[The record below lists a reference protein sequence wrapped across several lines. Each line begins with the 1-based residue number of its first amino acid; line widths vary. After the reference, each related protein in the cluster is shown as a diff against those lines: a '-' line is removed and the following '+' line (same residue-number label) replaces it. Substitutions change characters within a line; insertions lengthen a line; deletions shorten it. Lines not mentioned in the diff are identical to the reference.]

1 MLILSCASKLQ
12 LLETLLKRNLPQTV
26 AVYGAV
32 VNINRGNPVGHEVIV
47 DSWPDCKAVLT
58 RPRTEADTD
67 NTDLYKNIY
76 AAFYWDLDV
85 YRRLLLDTDAVNWKQ
100 NFRLYGKRQFFLR
113 ENPYVQKQTG
123 FLLATYSGCWPV
135 LTCVGLDDLS
145 QKGGSWVLP
154 TSLSILF
161 LPVIS
166 SRLDPSFT
174 ISTLQSS
181 HVDIL
186 NETWPH
192 GGNEQSRRF
201 LDNMVKCFPS
211 ICILDSNGHPISWSI
226 MDPLGAQI
234 HGYTLP
240 SHRRRGYLAIVMRA
254 LSMQIHA
261 AGCPVYGHT
270 ALNNVQTQNLLD
282 YMVLPKVTGWQWW
295 PIFFGTMGIFA
306 NLIKCH

>member
-1 MLILSCASKLQ
+1 AMLILSCASKLQ

-47 DSWPDCKAVLT
+47 DSWPDCKVVLT

-100 NFRLYGKRQFFLR
+100 TFRLF
-113 ENPYVQKQTG
+113 
-123 FLLATYSGCWPV
+123 GCWPV

-145 QKGGSWVLP
+145 QKGGSWVLQ

-174 ISTLQSS
+174 ISTLKSS

-186 NETWPH
+186 YETWHH
-192 GGNEQSRRF
+192 GGNEQSRRY
-201 LDNMVKCFPS
+201 LDNILTCFPN
-211 ICILDSNGHPISWSI
+211 ICILDSNGHPISWGI
-226 MDPLGAQI
+226 TDPLGAQI

-240 SHRRRGYLAIVMRA
+240 SHRRRGYLAIVLRA
-254 LSMQIHA
+254 LSMKSHV
-261 AGCPVYGHT
+261 AGYPVYGHT
-270 ALNNVQTQNLLD
+270 ALNNVQMQRLLE
-282 YMVLPKVTGWQWW
+282 YMGFQRLSE
-295 PIFFGTMGIFA
+295 
-306 NLIKCH
+306 LCHLCIHSSV

>member
-47 DSWPDCKAVLT
+47 DSWPDCKVVLT

-85 YRRLLLDTDAVNWKQ
+85 YRRLLLDTDAVNW
-100 NFRLYGKRQFFLR
+100 
-113 ENPYVQKQTG
+113 NPCVQKQTG

-166 SRLDPSFT
+166 SRLDSSFT
-174 ISTLQSS
+174 ISTLKSS

-186 NETWPH
+186 NETWHH
-192 GGNEQSRRF
+192 GGNEQSRRY
-201 LDNMVKCFPS
+201 LDNIVKCFPN
-211 ICILDSNGHPISWSI
+211 ICILDNNGHPISWGI
-226 MDPLGAQI
+226 TDPLGAQI

-240 SHRRRGYLAIVMRA
+240 SHRRRGYLAIVLRA
-254 LSMQIHA
+254 LSMKSHV

-270 ALNNVQTQNLLD
+270 ALNNVQMQRFRTFNRLLLS
-282 YMVLPKVTGWQWW
+282 V
-295 PIFFGTMGIFA
+295 
-306 NLIKCH
+306 

>member
-100 NFRLYGKRQFFLR
+100 TFRLYGYQNGIYDVSKDAAATKKIHLTATPHFTYLNPNPDKMPQRQ
-113 ENPYVQKQTG
+113 
-123 FLLATYSGCWPV
+123 
-135 LTCVGLDDLS
+135 
-145 QKGGSWVLP
+145 
-154 TSLSILF
+154 
-161 LPVIS
+161 
-166 SRLDPSFT
+166 LDPSFT
-174 ISTLQSS
+174 ISTLKSS

-186 NETWPH
+186 NETWHH
-192 GGNEQSRRF
+192 GGNEQSRRY
-201 LDNMVKCFPS
+201 LDNMVKCFPN
-211 ICILDSNGHPISWSI
+211 ICILDSNGHPISWGI
-226 MDPLGAQI
+226 TDPIGAQI

-240 SHRRRGYLAIVMRA
+240 SHRQRGYLAIVLRA
-254 LSMQIHA
+254 LSMKSHV

-270 ALNNVQTQNLLD
+270 AMNNVQMQRLLE
-282 YMVLPKVTGWQWW
+282 YMGFQRLSE
-295 PIFFGTMGIFA
+295 
-306 NLIKCH
+306 LCHLCIHSSV

>member
-100 NFRLYGKRQFFLR
+100 NFRLYGNQNGIYDVSKDAAATKKIHLTATPHFTYLNPNPNKMPQRQ
-113 ENPYVQKQTG
+113 
-123 FLLATYSGCWPV
+123 
-135 LTCVGLDDLS
+135 
-145 QKGGSWVLP
+145 
-154 TSLSILF
+154 
-161 LPVIS
+161 
-166 SRLDPSFT
+166 LDPSFT
-174 ISTLQSS
+174 ISTLKSS

-211 ICILDSNGHPISWSI
+211 ISILDSNGHPISWSI

-282 YMVLPKVTGWQWW
+282 YMGSQRLSE
-295 PIFFGTMGIFA
+295 
-306 NLIKCH
+306 LCHICIHSST

>member
-58 RPRTEADTD
+58 RPRTEVV
-67 NTDLYKNIY
+67 
-76 AAFYWDLDV
+76 AFGDFVGGALWDV
-85 YRRLLLDTDAVNWKQ
+85 SRKCCVFCAGTSSKPDAVNWKQ
-100 NFRLYGKRQFFLR
+100 NFRLYGKSS
-113 ENPYVQKQTG
+113 PYVQKQTG

-270 ALNNVQTQNLLD
+270 ALNNVQTKIIPQQLH
-282 YMVLPKVTGWQWW
+282 WSQ
-295 PIFFGTMGIFA
+295 
-306 NLIKCH
+306 